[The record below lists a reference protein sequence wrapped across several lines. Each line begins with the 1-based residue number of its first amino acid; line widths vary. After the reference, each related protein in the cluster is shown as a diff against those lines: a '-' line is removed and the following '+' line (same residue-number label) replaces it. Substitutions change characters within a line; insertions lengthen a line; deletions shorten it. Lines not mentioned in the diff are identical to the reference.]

1 MRALTAAAFALPP
14 VLAVVPKIKDHAV
27 LAEGYS
33 NSGAKA
39 YATGATGTFAVPA
52 GRGRGLAAFVLYLA
66 REAFVP
72 TPETPERTFAAPTFG
87 GEAMAEA
94 IAPTSDGDKGR
105 PGVAAYLLPAPPTGE
120 QTFAFEAGE
129 DLLSLAVVLVALDGL
144 DASPLLDAVG
154 ASPADNA
161 SGIEASFDLLGP
173 ALLLGAG
180 VLQGHDGHPA
190 EAAGGARLVASGASN
205 TANVF
210 NDLAYALASLEA
222 PKRGPRR
229 PGLRFAAS
237 DGIAHGW
244 LALKG
249 YAGVSAPAV
258 VAASPATGAAVGLR
272 HRPPAPAATLD
283 VLAVGPGDNVR
294 AGSKDADLLIVLPE
308 APLTSAWRVDC
319 TGYRG
324 YYCVGGRMPLAA
336 LGTQTAP
343 DGRLVRGQNAWFRLQ
358 SPADAVGAFV
368 YIARLHLTNDPDRI
382 DPGHSQYGDVVN
394 TGAVVSA
401 DVDNFAA
408 WPDVY
413 LDNVLVE
420 GGLFGWGASLVAHS
434 DLWKSER
441 GANRRLFV
449 NRLDAPFGYQH
460 FYGLTYQTRDADGLF
475 RPHPSAERHFHDTV
489 LRLIRTKGNGAKWWK
504 DHPKA
509 FFLSR
514 GDANLKA
521 GEYEPTTFHEAG
533 VTGGEGEGQGVFVSG
548 RTAAVDNFH
557 PRGGDFAPVLAG
569 GAWTWPADPPVSG
582 RPFVAGRVRDGLPPV
597 PVVTPADVGPGYRVA
612 DRAGLEALIQHFN
625 GG

>member
-1 MRALTAAAFALPP
+1 MRALTAAAIGGLPT
-14 VLAVVPKIKDHAV
+14 LAVVPKVIDHAV

-52 GRGRGLAAFVLYLA
+52 GRGRGLAAFVLYMA
-66 REAFVP
+66 KEAGTRAF
-72 TPETPERTFAAPTFG
+72 TLPTFG

-94 IAPTSDGDKGR
+94 IPPTSDGDKAR
-105 PGVAAYLLPAPPTGE
+105 PGVAAYLLTSPPTGE
-120 QTFAFEAGE
+120 RTFALDAGE
-129 DLLSLAVVLVALDGL
+129 DLLSLAVLLVALDGL
-144 DASPLLDAVG
+144 AAEPLLDAAG
-154 ASPADNA
+154 STLPDNA
-161 SGIEASFDLLGP
+161 SGIEASFDLDGP
-173 ALLLGAG
+173 ALLLGCAA
-180 VLQGHDGHPA
+180 LQGHDGHPA
-190 EAAGGARLVASGASN
+190 EAAGGARIVAGGASN

-210 NDLAYALASLEA
+210 NDLAYALGSLEA

-229 PGLRFAAS
+229 PGLRFAAF

-249 YAGVSAPAV
+249 YAGVSMPAV
-258 VAASPATGAAVGLR
+258 VAPSPATGPAVGLR
-272 HRPPAPAATLD
+272 HRPPAPAAVLD
-283 VLAVGPGDNVR
+283 VLEVGPGDNVR

-368 YIARLHLTNDPDRI
+368 YVARLHLTNDPDRI
-382 DPGHSQYGDVVN
+382 DPGNSQYGDVFN
-394 TGAVVSA
+394 TGGDVGP

-449 NRLDAPFGYQH
+449 NRLDAAFGYQH
-460 FYGLTYQTRDADGLF
+460 FYGLSYQTRTKDGLF
-475 RPHPSAERHFHDTV
+475 RPHPAAERHFHDTV

-521 GEYEPTTFHEAG
+521 GEYEPNTFHEAG
-533 VTGGEGEGQGVFVSG
+533 VTGGAGEGA
-548 RTAAVDNFH
+548 R
-557 PRGGDFAPVLAG
+557 RLRR
-569 GAWTWPADPPVSG
+569 
-582 RPFVAGRVRDGLPPV
+582 RPHRHRRQLPPERRRLR
-597 PVVTPADVGPGYRVA
+597 PRAWRAGPGRGRA
-612 DRAGLEALIQHFN
+612 TRRCRAGPSSPAGSRKAPRPAPSSRPPTSARPI
-625 GG
+625 GSPTAPASKP